1 MENNVSI
8 RIYIKDGKLEQL
20 VPEFPW
26 EGQID
31 VQVIVHDEYLD
42 PKEVDGICEDKDCPE
57 APDPNALRQELHYHD
72 YFSTAVIRAES
83 MQPLH
88 AHEYEAKPD
97 GSRRLDANCGAY
109 VCLGCGDHEGLARCY
124 CGWATDG
131 GNGVAQLQA
140 MGENVE
146 DDY

>member
-31 VQVIVHDEYLD
+31 VQVVYHDVEFDKLD
-42 PKEVDGICEDKDCPE
+42 GKLCREFACPDGP
-57 APDPNALRQELHYHD
+57 ELHKHD

-83 MQPLH
+83 R
-88 AHEYEAKPD
+88 E
-97 GSRRLDANCGAY
+97 
-109 VCLGCGDHEGLARCY
+109 
-124 CGWATDG
+124 
-131 GNGVAQLQA
+131 
-140 MGENVE
+140 
-146 DDY
+146 